1 VDIREIEQE
10 RASFAFK
17 VVSDIKD
24 KYSQNKKVQGK
35 YSSYAEKAP
44 TIILNNGLGATL
56 AFFLSKLEKPID
68 DVDYK
73 SINPESFGNA
83 ENIAYAFL
91 YKHLSTWLAEGNGK
105 DSAFSGLTNGEDP
118 LKYIMEKTAID
129 VAISTEEALSILNW
143 IKKFAKAMLEEEL

>member
-1 VDIREIEQE
+1 MDIREIEQE

-56 AFFLSKLEKPID
+56 AFSFQNL
-68 DVDYK
+68 K
-73 SINPESFGNA
+73 SR
-83 ENIAYAFL
+83 L
-91 YKHLSTWLAEGNGK
+91 
-105 DSAFSGLTNGEDP
+105 
-118 LKYIMEKTAID
+118 MM
-129 VAISTEEALSILNW
+129 SIT
-143 IKKFAKAMLEEEL
+143 KV